1 MRVIIGLALLLGLS
15 VVASAQK
22 SVFNYLAD
30 IPNLPGAPCERDD
43 AAPKNFKTDINK
55 VIDELSKDIAARNK
69 KVKDYMKAHEK
80 EARETAVKNSGLM
93 LTPEQ
98 MKLMQQENK
107 HMTQAQKDQLA
118 NQVMQ
123 QNMNVSLDELKKM
136 KDENGKVNPKA
147 AENWAQAYST
157 ELNADRE
164 MNPEKA
170 RADEIRNKQTNDL
183 VKEMNAIQQ
192 RLYAGED
199 KYTQKLNKLQ
209 IEADSM
215 YLVLRMQT
223 DPMHAEA
230 DTLQS
235 QLAREKAKCKC
246 DLEEESKR
254 VFARVAFLLEEIQK
268 LEYAYCLPLT
278 PKYIDIVKDY
288 RAYIETR
295 FNDCNKA
302 EELQAEINFRQTGV
316 KDPEFK
322 PGVMA
327 LEAVRHYAILVS
339 NVYKFKISDR
349 PLNDEEKKAQQTIIE

>member
-1 MRVIIGLALLLGLS
+1 MRKVICYVFMMVLS
-15 VVASAQK
+15 VTVTAQK
-22 SVFNYLAD
+22 SVYNYLAD
-30 IPNLPGAPCERDD
+30 IPNMPETPCERNDR
-43 AAPKNFKTDINK
+43 APANFKTDINK
-55 VIDELSKDIAARNK
+55 VIDELSKDIATRNK
-69 KVKDYMKAHEK
+69 KAKDYIKAHEK
-80 EARETAVKNSGLM
+80 EAKETAVKNSGLV

-107 HMTQAQKDQLA
+107 HMTQAQKDQMA

-123 QNMNVSLDELKKM
+123 QNMNVSLEELKKM
-136 KDENGKVNPKA
+136 KGDDGKVNPKA

-157 ELNADRE
+157 EVAAERE

-170 RADEIRNKQTNDL
+170 RATEIRNKQTNDL
-183 VKEMNAIQQ
+183 VTEMNDIQR

-215 YLVLRMQT
+215 YLILRMQT
-223 DPMHAEA
+223 EPMHAEA
-230 DTLQS
+230 DTIQS
-235 QLAREKAKCKC
+235 QLARDKAACNC
-246 DLEEESKR
+246 DLPEASKK
-254 VFARVAFLLEEIQK
+254 VFARVNFLQEEIQT
-268 LEYAYCLPLT
+268 LEYMYCLPLT
-278 PKYIDIVKDY
+278 PKYLDIVKDY
-288 RAYIETR
+288 RAYIETI

-327 LEAVRHYAILVS
+327 LQAVKQYAIMVS
-339 NVYKFKISDR
+339 KVYKYKISDR
-349 PLNDEEKKAQQTIIE
+349 PLNDEEKKALQTIE